1 MRLTHLAIALREV
14 AIESPILS
22 KDYFSDM
29 ITNSAIAPHY
39 AGDANRHDVNS
50 QHQLGVPRIRTT
62 MNFYGD
68 VTDEMSRAAS
78 KVAGLALNGAQ
89 AERKAS

>member
-1 MRLTHLAIALREV
+1 MEG

-22 KDYFSDM
+22 KDYFPDM
-29 ITNSAIAPHY
+29 VTNSAIASHY
-39 AGDANRHDVNS
+39 AGDANRRDVNRR
-50 QHQLGVPRIRTT
+50 QHQRGVPRIRTT
-62 MNFYGD
+62 MNTYGD
-68 VTDEMSRAAS
+68 GVTDEMSCAAS